1 MYAKFSE
8 DWVKARNVPNANKS
22 KRFWSV
28 GNELGN
34 DKHPQERVVVTC

>member
-1 MYAKFSE
+1 MYAKFSG
-8 DWVKARNVPNANKS
+8 DWVKPSDVLNADES

-34 DKHPQERVVVTC
+34 DKHP